1 MRTTAHRCAPTDD
14 PVQSLRATPAIIAGV
29 TVAILLAWLIG
40 WLGPL
45 ERPVGDLLVRTA
57 PASRVSSP
65 PVVAVLIDD
74 TSVAGLG
81 PLPWPRARLAA
92 LIERLRAHGARA
104 VVLDLLLSEP
114 GDPAGDR
121 ALADALG
128 AGPAV
133 LAASLSTDGQWILP
147 TTILRG
153 AAKLAHAHAE
163 IGPDGVV
170 RGLSATKQ
178 AEGLSLPAM
187 AVVAARQLDPSLAVQ
202 PGTVLHPAFRLRP
215 RSIPWLRAA
224 DVLTGDGTTLDV
236 ADRVVFIGVSAAG
249 AGDQFV
255 TPVGP
260 KRIPTP
266 GVLVH
271 AAASVSLVH
280 RDLLSLPSPL
290 AATVLAALL
299 ATVVSMHR
307 RRIGQLRPFRLLAMV
322 LGLWGGAALLTWT
335 AGVVLPVV
343 SATVAIALAT
353 IANEGLESR
362 LTARTTDRLISE
374 LETERTGPAPTAVP
388 RGARGRLER
397 LRRLQRELARHD
409 QLQGVLLE
417 GLEEGVVLWDRDG
430 ATLMANAAA
439 RRLWG
444 DPPTLVEITER
455 LGENGDHG
463 TLMRSSR
470 QLEITVRAL
479 GPGSG
484 HLGVIRD
491 VTAEHELEIRRRE
504 VQRLVS
510 HELRTPLASI
520 AGFGEMLE
528 RYELSRGELDRVAGL
543 IRGEAERLQQMVSTF
558 LDLERLSTDHW
569 SDECTVLDMAQLA
582 SERCALLEAS
592 ARAREQRLQIEQ
604 PQRMRVYG
612 AEVLL
617 ARVID
622 NLVGNAIKY
631 AGDGATIRVQLSHDE
646 ALVTLTVA
654 DDGPGIASDALPRL
668 FERFYRVPGRTETG
682 SGLGL
687 AFVREVAEWHGGAI
701 EVASRPGEGSC
712 FTVRL
717 PIAAKGDDDAR
728 EHPGHR

>member
-1 MRTTAHRCAPTDD
+1 
-14 PVQSLRATPAIIAGV
+14 VIIAGV
-29 TVAILLAWLIG
+29 TAAILLAWLIG

-57 PASRVSSP
+57 PASRGSSP
-65 PVVAVLIDD
+65 PVVTVLIDD
-74 TSVAGLG
+74 ASVARLG

-92 LIERLRAHGARA
+92 LIEQLRADGARA

-121 ALADALG
+121 ALADALA

-133 LAASLSTDGQWILP
+133 LAASLNTDGQWLLP
-147 TTILRG
+147 TMIFRG
-153 AAKLAHAHAE
+153 AAGLAHAHAE

-178 AEGLSLPAM
+178 AKGLSLPAM
-187 AVVAARQLDPSLAVQ
+187 AVVAARQLDPSLAAQ

-215 RSIPWLRAA
+215 RSIPRLRAA
-224 DVLTGDGTTLDV
+224 EVLTGHGTDV
-236 ADRVVFIGVSAAG
+236 GVMDRVAFIGVSAAG

-271 AAASVSLVH
+271 AAASVSLV
-280 RDLLSLPSPL
+280 RGDLLTLPSPL

-299 ATVVSMHR
+299 ATVVSVRR

-322 LGLWGGAALLTWT
+322 LALWGGAALLTWS

-343 SATVAIALAT
+343 SATAAIALAT
-353 IANEGLESR
+353 IANEGVESR
-362 LTARTTDRLISE
+362 LTAHTTDRLISE
-374 LETERTGPAPTAVP
+374 LETGRTGPAPTAVS

-439 RRLWG
+439 QRLWG
-444 DPPTLVEITER
+444 ASPTLTGIMGEI
-455 LGENGDHG
+455 GESTDRG
-463 TLMRSSR
+463 TLMRNGH
-470 QLEITVRAL
+470 QLEISVRAL

-528 RYELSRGELDRVAGL
+528 RYELSREELDRVAGL
-543 IRGEAERLQQMVSTF
+543 IRGESERLQQMVSTF

-569 SDECTVLDMAQLA
+569 SDERAVLDLPPLVSA
-582 SERCALLEAS
+582 RCELLEAS
-592 ARAREQRLQIEQ
+592 ARAREQHLQIEL
-604 PQRMRVYG
+604 PQRLTVHG

-631 AGDGATIRVQLSHDE
+631 AGNGATIQVQLSANGADSE
-646 ALVTLTVA
+646 LRVS
-654 DDGPGIASDALPRL
+654 DDGPGIATDALPRL
-668 FERFYRVPGRTETG
+668 FERFYRVPGRQETG

-687 AFVREVAEWHGGAI
+687 AFVREVAEWHGGTI